1 MESPLELFVLSWGLY
16 PRRVLIYLSEKGLLS
31 SPLIKIT
38 NVKITVKGVEGPE
51 NTPKGSFPVLR
62 LPNGDLI
69 RQSIAIL
76 DYFEDICEKPDPKQD
91 WQKKLGESARNKTMR
106 GETAEQRARTRDIL
120 SLADEMTSQF
130 SFACHKGSRLFVGME
145 TTSPVTAKLALESCT
160 KNLKLLAK
168 YYEAGA
174 EPGKDREISIADC
187 VLMSTLQFA
196 YDLYGMNLLIG
207 QELSPLQGFYEM
219 FGQREFMR
227 ERVEY
232 PEPIKALAPQWLPWE
247 ETTDV

>member
-38 NVKITVKGVEGPE
+38 KVEITVKGVEGPE

-91 WQKKLGESARNKTMR
+91 WQKELGESAR
-106 GETAEQRARTRDIL
+106 
-120 SLADEMTSQF
+120 
-130 SFACHKGSRLFVGME
+130 
-145 TTSPVTAKLALESCT
+145 
-160 KNLKLLAK
+160 
-168 YYEAGA
+168 
-174 EPGKDREISIADC
+174 
-187 VLMSTLQFA
+187 
-196 YDLYGMNLLIG
+196 
-207 QELSPLQGFYEM
+207 
-219 FGQREFMR
+219 
-227 ERVEY
+227 
-232 PEPIKALAPQWLPWE
+232 
-247 ETTDV
+247 